1 MTKTVCALFA
11 VAGLWAA
18 APAVAGNM
26 GADEA
31 RRFVVGNL
39 FSFTCFEGTSGEARV
54 YADGSVGGVIRL
66 RGSGPPAIRDSS
78 ARNAAGQGRRHLRP
92 HKWNVVRGM
101 LRSRSHRR
109 KELSRFA
116 PRNWKVRVL
125 PIHQAAQ
132 SARDGQHGIAALH
145 PADCIVL
152 KPPLNQSGAPA
163 SSSLAAKKEDLG
175 RRCQG
180 AAEVVGGTGV
190 GGNNAT
196 VPSELLSY
204 AQIGQWPDE
213 GASRATSAPARACS
227 VIPAGTTRTRS
238 PAFSVSIPTRRCGE
252 TDANFLIAYRTPH
265 LSDMPVCPRP
275 HLQVFPPTLAL
286 TRMRHCPGRPI
297 RGQVPLT

>member
-1 MTKTVCALFA
+1 
-11 VAGLWAA
+11 
-18 APAVAGNM
+18 
-26 GADEA
+26 
-31 RRFVVGNL
+31 
-39 FSFTCFEGTSGEARV
+39 
-54 YADGSVGGVIRL
+54 
-66 RGSGPPAIRDSS
+66 
-78 ARNAAGQGRRHLRP
+78 
-92 HKWNVVRGM
+92 M

-190 GGNNAT
+190 GAT
-196 VPSELLSY
+196 MRQCRPNC
-204 AQIGQWPDE
+204 
-213 GASRATSAPARACS
+213 SAMLKLVS
-227 VIPAGTTRTRS
+227 GRTR
-238 PAFSVSIPTRRCGE
+238 V
-252 TDANFLIAYRTPH
+252 L
-265 LSDMPVCPRP
+265 L
-275 HLQVFPPTLAL
+275 
-286 TRMRHCPGRPI
+286 
-297 RGQVPLT
+297 